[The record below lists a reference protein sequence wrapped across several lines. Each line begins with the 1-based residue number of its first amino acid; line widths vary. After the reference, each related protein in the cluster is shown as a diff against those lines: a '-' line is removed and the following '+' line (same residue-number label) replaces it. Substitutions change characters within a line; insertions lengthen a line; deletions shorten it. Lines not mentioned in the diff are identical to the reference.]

1 MYESLIS
8 PFAEDQDR
16 PHPFK
21 LIIPESFETPE
32 FSIDKLDKSKLPE
45 DTLLYIFYNMMD
57 DKLQL
62 MAAELLYRSCYAA
75 WPKECST
82 TGGPKC
88 G

>member
-21 LIIPESFETPE
+21 TTIPESFEAPDFQIE
-32 FSIDKLDKSKLPE
+32 KLDKSKLPE
-45 DTLLYIFYNMMD
+45 DTLFYIFHNMMD

-62 MAAELLYRSCYAA
+62 MAA
-75 WPKECST
+75 
-82 TGGPKC
+82 
-88 G
+88 